1 MILRNL
7 ERGRCG
13 FNSRLRRR
21 EWRGLKCLWGLTETI
36 IERVGNLDVL
46 DRVDKGR
53 RRNIARVFV

>member
-1 MILRNL
+1 M
-7 ERGRCG
+7 CG